1 MAKGLNLTSTNIR
14 EFSGLVNDAG
24 DDATLKILVEINDDT
39 GAYVKSESLNYRFSG
54 LPGQARAHLNNF
66 LRTMSKI
73 INNDLVEENSDTWV
87 DL

>member
-39 GAYVKSESLNYRFSG
+39 GAYVKSTNLNYRFSA
-54 LPGQARAHLNNF
+54 LPSQAKAHLNNF

-73 INNDLVEENSDTWV
+73 INNDLVEENKETWT

>member
-39 GAYVKSESLNYRFSG
+39 GAYVKSTNLNYRFSA
-54 LPGQARAHLNNF
+54 LPSQAKAHLNNF

>member
-1 MAKGLNLTSTNIR
+1 MAKGLNLVSTNIR
-14 EFSGLVNDAG
+14 ELTLLVNDQG
-24 DDATLKILVEINDDT
+24 DDANLKILVEVNDDT
-39 GAYVKSESLNYRFSG
+39 GMYVKSESLNYRFSG

-73 INNDLVEENSDTWV
+73 INNDLVEENKGTWT